1 MRSSVRLVA
10 PVMCGVC
17 HILGAPGASAGRHG
31 DQRSPVRTRR
41 CPATVRPRPT
51 GGDKPGRL
59 PPWPQ
64 AQSSEEGRVDASGS
78 HRPRILR
85 PEGGCM
91 RRLLVPLLLLVALVA
106 GGCGKDGTTQNAAAP
121 EPKRIVS
128 LSPTATEMLFAIGAG
143 GQVVA
148 VDSNSNYPAEA
159 PKTELSAYQ
168 PNIEAIAGYKPDLVV
183 YSDDPGELKA
193 GLDKLSIPALKQP
206 AATRLQDTYAQ
217 LDQLGKATG
226 HVDEAGQLA
235 ATMRT
240 EIEKIA
246 AADRPARPLT
256 YYHELDKNLYSATSK
271 TFIGQL
277 YDQLGMKNIADA
289 ADKQASGYPQ
299 LSAEYVIKA
308 DPDLIFLADTKCCA
322 QSARTVAARDG
333 WDKLTAVRTG
343 GVVELDDDVASRWGP
358 RVVDFLKVVA
368 AKIQAVE
375 AVGS

>member
-1 MRSSVRLVA
+1 
-10 PVMCGVC
+10 
-17 HILGAPGASAGRHG
+17 
-31 DQRSPVRTRR
+31 
-41 CPATVRPRPT
+41 
-51 GGDKPGRL
+51 
-59 PPWPQ
+59 
-64 AQSSEEGRVDASGS
+64 
-78 HRPRILR
+78 
-85 PEGGCM
+85 M
-91 RRLLVPLLLLVALVA
+91 RRHLVPLLLLLALLA
-106 GGCGKDGTTQNAAAP
+106 GGCGQDGTTSGASAP
-121 EPKRIVS
+121 RPQRIVS

-193 GLDKLSIPALKQP
+193 GLDKLSIPVLHQP
-206 AATRLQDTYAQ
+206 AATRLDDTYAQ
-217 LDQLGKATG
+217 LDQLGRATG
-226 HVDEAGQLA
+226 HEDEAGQVA
-235 ATMRT
+235 TTMRA

-246 AADRPARPLT
+246 ASRPERPLT

-289 ADKQASGYPQ
+289 ADKEGTGYPQ
-299 LSAEYVIKA
+299 LSAEYVVKA
-308 DPDLIFLADTKCCA
+308 DPDLIFLADTKCCG
-322 QSARTVAARDG
+322 QSASTVAARDG
-333 WDKLTAVRTG
+333 WDQLTAVKTG

-358 RVVDFLKVVA
+358 RVVDFLKTVA
-368 AKIQAVE
+368 AKVQTLE